1 MKRIFAAALV
11 LMLLI
16 SSLYG
21 QNRSNPSLNYDLPEQ
36 YVEIILDSKEEI
48 NQIAA
53 DFSVDKVTYIPQNNH
68 YKVRL
73 WLGKRDYESF
83 ESFRIPFSIYKP
95 ENSKWNVLMADSY
108 AQFVANWNRYPTYS
122 AYLAIMDTFQHQY
135 PDICDIDTILNATP
149 DNHLI
154 LVAHISNTLHENSN
168 KPSFFYTSTMH
179 GDEVSGYYM
188 MIRLIEYILANQN
201 NPKVQNIINNV
212 DLWICPLE
220 NPDGTYYSGDNQIGD
235 SPISIRSNAHYYDLN
250 RSYPEISLS
259 SGRSYEPEVQAM
271 MDFASAHSF
280 VMSANMHGGA
290 EVYNYPWDCCT
301 SYESPHPDD
310 NWFWYIGRGFA
321 DTCHTFNSN
330 YFTDL
335 NNGVTQG
342 ADWYTVYGSRQDYMN
357 YYQHCREVTLE
368 MSADKVLPNSYLVS
382 YWGYVKNSF
391 LNYIEESLYGFR
403 GLVTD
408 SISGEP
414 LEAKVLV
421 NNHDEDQNNTE
432 VYSKLPIGNYHR
444 PIKAG
449 SYSVTFSAEGYIPK
463 TIAVNVTD
471 RNSSIYNVELTRV
484 VSVEEYQKED
494 FVVFPNPTDDFVK
507 LSSELAGMNLLAKI
521 YNISGKL
528 LFSKR
533 INLNDNEIDFRS
545 YPVGI
550 YVIKILNENNE
561 IRECKVI
568 KK

>member
-1 MKRIFAAALV
+1 
-11 LMLLI
+11 
-16 SSLYG
+16 
-21 QNRSNPSLNYDLPEQ
+21 
-36 YVEIILDSKEEI
+36 
-48 NQIAA
+48 
-53 DFSVDKVTYIPQNNH
+53 
-68 YKVRL
+68 
-73 WLGKRDYESF
+73 
-83 ESFRIPFSIYKP
+83 
-95 ENSKWNVLMADSY
+95 
-108 AQFVANWNRYPTYS
+108 
-122 AYLAIMDTFQHQY
+122 
-135 PDICDIDTILNATP
+135 
-149 DNHLI
+149 
-154 LVAHISNTLHENSN
+154 
-168 KPSFFYTSTMH
+168 
-179 GDEVSGYYM
+179 
-188 MIRLIEYILANQN
+188 
-201 NPKVQNIINNV
+201 
-212 DLWICPLE
+212 
-220 NPDGTYYSGDNQIGD
+220 
-235 SPISIRSNAHYYDLN
+235 
-250 RSYPEISLS
+250 
-259 SGRSYEPEVQAM
+259 
-271 MDFASAHSF
+271 
-280 VMSANMHGGA
+280 
-290 EVYNYPWDCCT
+290 
-301 SYESPHPDD
+301 
-310 NWFWYIGRGFA
+310 
-321 DTCHTFNSN
+321 
-330 YFTDL
+330 
-335 NNGVTQG
+335 
-342 ADWYTVYGSRQDYMN
+342 
-357 YYQHCREVTLE
+357 
-368 MSADKVLPNSYLVS
+368 VS

-533 INLNDNEIDFRS
+533 INSNDNEIDFRS